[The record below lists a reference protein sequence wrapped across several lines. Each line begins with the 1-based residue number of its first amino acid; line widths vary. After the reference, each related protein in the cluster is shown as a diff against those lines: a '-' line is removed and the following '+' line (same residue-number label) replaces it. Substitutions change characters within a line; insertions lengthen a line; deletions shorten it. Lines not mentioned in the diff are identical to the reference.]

1 MTKPPKRPAG
11 KTEHRKRTERI
22 KDSEAASLGQKV
34 GPARSKTLTK
44 ERRNKIAKAAAQSRR
59 KKD

>member
-1 MTKPPKRPAG
+1 MNKPPKRQ
-11 KTEHRKRTERI
+11 TEDRELTPEERV
-22 KDSEAASLGQKV
+22 KYSVAASLGQKV
-34 GPARSKTLTK
+34 GPARAKRLTK